1 MAERCS
7 LLKQEKQAEENMPC
21 SLATLKDLPLCGSR
35 KERRGPPSP
44 DGQWALVLQNMSP
57 PDFVLLPTGVGE
69 QHILSTPNV
78 TPSRGQFLLDSKHI
92 AFDGHEPGHASR
104 IYVMTVNGGPPRAV
118 SPEGFSIRGVRA
130 VSPDGKRIAA
140 VSGKGLSL
148 VSVDGNGEPQAVP
161 VTEPGDVPIGWSADA
176 RALLV
181 GHQGEMGCPVSRVDL
196 QNGTRT
202 AWKTFSPSSIAGLV
216 SAN

>member
-1 MAERCS
+1 
-7 LLKQEKQAEENMPC
+7 
-21 SLATLKDLPLCGSR
+21 
-35 KERRGPPSP
+35 
-44 DGQWALVLQNMSP
+44 
-57 PDFVLLPTGVGE
+57 
-69 QHILSTPNV
+69 
-78 TPSRGQFLLDSKHI
+78 
-92 AFDGHEPGHASR
+92 
-104 IYVMTVNGGPPRAV
+104 MTVNGGPPRAV

-148 VSVDGNGEPQAVP
+148 VSVDGSGEPQAVP